1 MKKLL
6 TIALTLMVTHSFAG
20 VVNLGV
26 GETITIQANTQT
38 VVTCGI
44 DGSKCSTPIKN
55 LKSQLD
61 YCKSSQQNSVEDCVN
76 EYWPR
81 FKRGYASCVDEAFQT
96 CLNFCK
102 SDPFG
107 LDCLDLCK

>member
-1 MKKLL
+1 MKKLAVL
-6 TIALTLMVTHSFAG
+6 LLTLMSTASFAG

-38 VVTCGI
+38 VVTCGV
-44 DGSKCSTPIKN
+44 DGSKCTTPIKN

-61 YCKSSQQNSVEDCVN
+61 YCKSTQTNSVEDCLV
-76 EYWPR
+76 EYWPK